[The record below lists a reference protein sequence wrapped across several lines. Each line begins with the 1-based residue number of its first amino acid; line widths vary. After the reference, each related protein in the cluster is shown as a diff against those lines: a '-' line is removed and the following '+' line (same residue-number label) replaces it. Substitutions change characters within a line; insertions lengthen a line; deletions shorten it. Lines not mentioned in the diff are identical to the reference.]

1 MRSSA
6 TLTAVAL
13 LTLASAAVPARA
25 AVDVPD
31 EPKPSH
37 GLFLTV
43 SGAENT
49 WIRGVLLK
57 CPPGFPGPHPDAV
70 GACAALDKA
79 DGDLDRLP
87 GNPRACTKQYEPVT
101 VSAKGSWRG
110 RSAAWQKTYPNAC
123 VLDAATGPVFRF

>member
-1 MRSSA
+1 MRSPA
-6 TLTAVAL
+6 TLAAVVLFA
-13 LTLASAAVPARA
+13 LASAAVPARA
-25 AVDVPD
+25 AADVPD
-31 EPKPSH
+31 EPTLPH

-57 CPPGFPGPHPDAV
+57 CPPGGPGHHPDAA

-79 DGDLDRLP
+79 DGDLDRLS

-110 RSAAWQKTYPNAC
+110 RAAAWQKTYPNAC